1 MIKRII
7 LSHNYIFWTAFH
19 IILGIVSSLSP
30 YGLIIW
36 FYAVVGS
43 SFFMVLSL
51 KGIFPFIAFITYL
64 ISFELLARMSQTS
77 PFIPYELGKYLL
89 CFMLILGV
97 IKYGYKNYLGLIL
110 VLLLIPSIFFDL
122 SGKVDSKTLVFNL
135 MGPIN
140 VGLAVWFFY
149 GKSITKVQL
158 IKLLRISLFP
168 LIAVLFSTIFKTP
181 SYDNL
186 EFTLGANFETSGGGG
201 SNQVSTVLGLGVFIC
216 FIFLI
221 NKWPITGFRILDF
234 FLFFLFGFQGLLTF
248 SRGGIIGGVIGI
260 LIIFL
265 FILMSGKSEKKR
277 FKLPRL
283 GKVFLIATIL
293 SLITFQVV
301 DNLTGG
307 LIGLR
312 YLGETQGT
320 LAGTKEKSFDSITTG
335 RFSIF
340 IEDLELWEEN
350 LVWGVGAGSSSFLRE
365 ESQFYFSHV
374 ELSRLLAEHGVFG
387 LIYFLILIYLMS
399 RLILSKRPP
408 MEKGIL
414 FAFFIIALYT
424 TFHAAMRTYLTPLF
438 IGLSLMDVRMVKH
451 KPKTSK
457 EVEIEVQKKTN
468 QNFRPVL

>member
-7 LSHNYIFWTAFH
+7 LSHNYFFWIIFH
-19 IILGIVSSLSP
+19 IILGIVSSISP

-36 FYAVVGS
+36 FYLVVGT
-43 SFFMVLSL
+43 SFFMIVRL
-51 KGIFPFIAFITYL
+51 KSIFPYIAFITYL

-97 IKYGYKNYLGLIL
+97 IKYGHKNYLGLLL
-110 VLLLIPSIFFDL
+110 VLLLVPAIFFDL
-122 SGKVDSKTLVFNL
+122 SGKVDSQALVFNL
-135 MGPIN
+135 LGPIN

-149 GKSITKVQL
+149 GKSITKLQL

-186 EFTLGANFETSGGGG
+186 EFTLGANFSTSGGGG
-201 SNQVSTVLGLGVFIC
+201 SNQVSTVLGLGIFIC
-216 FIFLI
+216 FLFLI
-221 NKWPITGFRILDF
+221 NKWKITGFRIIDF

-265 FILMSGKSEKKR
+265 FVLTSAESEKKR

-283 GKVFLIATIL
+283 GKILLTATIL
-293 SLITFQVV
+293 IIITFQVA

-307 LIGLR
+307 LLGLR
-312 YLGETQGT
+312 YLGETEGT
-320 LAGTKEKSFDSITTG
+320 LAGTKEKSIDSITTG
-335 RFSIF
+335 RFNIF
-340 IEDLELWEEN
+340 IEDIALWEEN
-350 LVWGVGAGSSSFLRE
+350 VVWGVGAGSSSFLRT

-374 ELSRLLAEHGVFG
+374 ELSRLLAEHGIFG
-387 LIYFLILIYLMS
+387 LIYFLILVYIMF

-414 FAFFIIALYT
+414 VAFFIIAIYT

-438 IGLSLMDVRMVKH
+438 IGLSLMEIKML
-451 KPKTSK
+451 KPKSKVSK
-457 EVEIEVQKKTN
+457 EEIEKNVN